1 MRATE
6 WFKKAASL
14 KGAKVTTA
22 TFDFAG
28 LSPDTIL
35 DALES
40 VGIYAQSGLLAL
52 NSYENRVYQLLAED
66 GRRYVVKFYRPGR
79 WSQQQIVEEHQFALQ
94 LAAADVPVVAPLV
107 FDGNTLLPW
116 QGYWFTVFPSVGGRT
131 FDGDDFDGLERIGQQ
146 LGRLH
151 QVGANEL
158 FQHRP
163 SIDSSMLKQAVA
175 VLTEQAEIPDHLR
188 QAFYPTLMQLAQ
200 AVEPHVQ
207 SLAALP
213 QLRLHG
219 DAHLGNIL
227 IRDEVVNFVD
237 LDDSRNGPAIQD
249 LWMFLSGPRDQ
260 QLAQLDALIEG
271 YEMFQPFDHGQFA
284 LIEPMRGLRMIHYM
298 AWLTQ
303 RWCDPAFPRSFTWF
317 NTMRYWEDQVL
328 AMKEQLAALAEPP
341 LSLLP
346 NI

>member
-1 MRATE
+1 MAE
-6 WFKKAASL
+6 
-14 KGAKVTTA
+14 VA

-52 NSYENRVYQLLAED
+52 NSYENRVYQLLAD
-66 GRRYVVKFYRPGR
+66 DSKRYVVKFYRPGR
-79 WSQQQIVEEHQFALQ
+79 WSLEQIQEEHDFALQ
-94 LAAADVPVVAPLV
+94 LAAADVPVVAPLQ
-107 FDGNTLLPW
+107 FAGKTLLPW

-151 QVGANEL
+151 EVGAKSQ
-158 FQHRP
+158 FQHRLR
-163 SIDSSMLKQAVA
+163 INQEMLTQAMT
-175 VLTEQAEIPDHLR
+175 VLTEQAEIPQHLHP
-188 QAFYPTLMQLAQ
+188 AFYPTLEHLAQ
-200 AVEPHVQ
+200 AIAPHINTMTE
-207 SLAALP
+207 LP

-260 QLAQLDALIEG
+260 QLAQLDALVEG
-271 YEMFQPFDHGQFA
+271 YEMFRPFDHRQFA
-284 LIEPMRGLRMIHYM
+284 LIEPLRGLRMIHYM

-317 NTMRYWEDQVL
+317 NTTRYWEDQVL
-328 AMKEQLAALAEPP
+328 AMKEQLAALAEPA
-341 LSLLP
+341 LSLRPGGL
-346 NI
+346 